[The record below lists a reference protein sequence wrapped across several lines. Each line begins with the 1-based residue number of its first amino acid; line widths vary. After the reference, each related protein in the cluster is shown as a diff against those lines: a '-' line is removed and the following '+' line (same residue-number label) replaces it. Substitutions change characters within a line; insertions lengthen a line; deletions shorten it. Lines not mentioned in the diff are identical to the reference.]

1 MIKFEIWAGFG
12 LAGKFGFNEFIV
24 LFINILSKI

>member
-12 LAGKFGFNEFIV
+12 LAGKFGVNEFIV
-24 LFINILSKI
+24 LFIPTYFK